1 MRTFRQTLVGVGIIF
16 LTIQF
21 IRSPKNIA
29 AGPDPRDILVHHPA
43 PPGVQETLRN
53 ACYDCHSNTTR
64 YPWYAEIQPFSWW
77 LATHIND
84 GKKHLNFSAFFDY
97 SPKRANAKL
106 EAAADEVS
114 EGEMPLPSYR
124 LAHPEA
130 RLSPEQIQ
138 ALTTWITSVRS
149 RILSTIPENET
160 P

>member
-1 MRTFRQTLVGVGIIF
+1 MRTFRQTLLGCGIIF
-16 LTIQF
+16 LAIQF
-21 IRSPKNIA
+21 VRPPKNSA

-43 PPGVQETLRN
+43 PPAVQEILRN

-97 SPKRANAKL
+97 STKRADHKL
-106 EAAADEVS
+106 EEAAEEVLA
-114 EGEMPLPSYR
+114 GKMPLPSYT

-138 ALTTWITSVRS
+138 ALTTWITAVRS
-149 RILSTIPENET
+149 RILSAPPEHDT